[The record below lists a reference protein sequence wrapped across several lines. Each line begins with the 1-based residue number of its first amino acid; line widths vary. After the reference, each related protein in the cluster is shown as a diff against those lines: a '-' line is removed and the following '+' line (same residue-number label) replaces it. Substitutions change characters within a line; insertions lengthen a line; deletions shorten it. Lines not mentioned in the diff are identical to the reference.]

1 MVSSTLAKFV
11 YVQMQCKRIMGG
23 VKRVRSVDIVKIL
36 ELQFDS
42 RSNILVVFLKYGRL
56 QIQDLSR

>member
-1 MVSSTLAKFV
+1 
-11 YVQMQCKRIMGG
+11 MGG
-23 VKRVRSVDIVKIL
+23 VKRVRSEDIVKTL
-36 ELQFDS
+36 EFQFDS